1 MELMR
6 KILILLVG
14 VILIAG
20 VVYLVNVSYQAQKER
35 QREYGR
41 AEQEVLPES
50 EEGLVD
56 TVHLERSP
64 ADTTDAFAPPPPIIM
79 EPETL
84 NWRSL
89 SNGKLEPLIDKFPYG
104 NPNPLF
110 IEAAN
115 RILPAV
121 VTVQSELTV
130 SSVPRDEDHEFF
142 LEQRGDDE
150 PDYFRQGTGS
160 GIIIS
165 EDGYILTNHHVVDK
179 ASNFNI
185 VLYDKREYKAKYIGG
200 DPNTDVALLKVEGD
214 NLPTAYVGNSDSVQ
228 IGEWVMAV
236 GSPLSFSSTIT
247 AGIVSAIGRNIRIID
262 TEYSV
267 ENFIQ
272 TDAVI
277 NPGNSGGALV
287 NLNGEVIG
295 INTAIATRTGLYQGY
310 GFAIPSNLAIKIVND
325 ILQYGEVR
333 RGLLGVSISNVDSRV
348 AKGVG
353 LPRPAGVL
361 VQGLQ
366 PGRPAEK
373 SGLKA
378 GDVILEVNGDEV
390 VSVND
395 LQNKIASK
403 RPGDTVTLRI
413 WRDERRL
420 AYDVKLAQAP
430 VSDRER
436 RVSEEKRQKKF
447 ENLGMEVRNLTRMEK
462 NSFDLESGIYVSD
475 VKGGSPANKA
485 GIYPGYVIYK
495 FDGIE
500 LEDEDDFKELLR
512 KYKKGEVI
520 KVIARPSNFRNQLDD
535 RILFVEID

>member
-1 MELMR
+1 MR

-35 QREYGR
+35 QQKYGR
-41 AEQEVLPES
+41 TEQEVFPES

-89 SNGKLEPLIDKFPYG
+89 SNGKLEPLIGKFPYG

-142 LEQRGDDE
+142 WEQRGDDE

-214 NLPTAYVGNSDSVQ
+214 NLPTAYVGNSDSLQ

-295 INTAIATRTGLYQGY
+295 MNTAIATRTGLYQGY

-325 ILQYGEVR
+325 ILHYGEVR
-333 RGLLGVSISNVDSRV
+333 RGLLGVSISNVDNRV

-403 RPGDTVTLRI
+403 RPGDTVTLQI

-436 RVSEEKRQKKF
+436 RVSEGKSQKKF